1 MNKYLEF
8 FQSRKIDKISTI
20 TLDYI
25 DLKLIINEIGKIN
38 EMINQLSHSSLNT
51 SNFDP
56 PFNQENTEN
65 LLDSSPKT
73 EPSKFEVSTPKTL
86 SISIK
91 NEVEI
96 LFSTT
101 TYGIHIK
108 NLASQINSEIK
119 KVFITYTKVE
129 RDLYIRINS
138 QIVFKNNYKQ
148 FNILQLT
155 TRIKELHG
163 ILSDVKSLCDF
174 VALNNDC
181 LRHIFSYLDEIGPLI
196 HVSNLSLK
204 LFRNHFEFPNSDL
217 NYILH
222 HKIVDESSLICYY
235 LFKKLKKIYEK
246 VDVAKNLKDSMSIL
260 KNQSNEPT
268 SDTEKSLS
276 VTREDITL
284 MASFEEVI
292 KKDKHGEKI
301 ATRQIKNLTNS
312 FIRKIE
318 KLIVKIDNNYNIRAK
333 FINLCIFL
341 RYGFKNKLAHMQNIG
356 INLEDDNTSLQI
368 NTLIDEELVIKK
380 FFSKNAINEYYKIC
394 DYKLSVSNK
403 NNLRIVMIH
412 HTLFYFYFGL
422 NALYYLMDPSQSDK
436 IKKNE
441 CALLLG
447 LIYFGRLISK
457 ILFGFLLVNNKRYHF
472 AILLSLLF
480 YISGFTLSFLVPL
493 DSSTSSNFHIF
504 LILSRI
510 FIGIGS
516 ANTINSKYIITY
528 LPRALLKLYINWYN
542 NCIFLGLA
550 CGYFLFYLVSLISF
564 TNLNGFLF
572 SFYQI
577 NDILCSSISVLF
589 FFVCLFFFKDPKNKH
604 FTMLSSDG
612 MSSSIETL
620 DKISVGKRKKI
631 TNKETKMIE
640 QANDQLL
647 QESKNSN
654 LSDTNYIQ
662 MLICKRIKKEK
673 QNFFGYLS
681 NCYHALISSLLTSFF
696 VNAFLHLTILYFI
709 PHYYSITIFGVSYVL
724 YFITHNFISKQLSKK
739 IKITNRCIII
749 VLLLIELF
757 IFVSLLL
764 FFKFIYDKYPLLYAF
779 FLFVGMISNIAI
791 ESISIKIM
799 SVLFPQNWV
808 SCGMNFT
815 LFIEF
820 LEYCVKGGVC
830 IIVCFTIDFDEIKN
844 YVFYACIAAI
854 GLMVLNIIIFMIFC
868 RELKVLAISRII
880 KKNYYVV

>member
-1 MNKYLEF
+1 MNKFVEYFE
-8 FQSRKIDKISTI
+8 SRKLDKISTI

-25 DLKLIINEIGKIN
+25 DLKLIVNEIEKIN
-38 EMINQLSHSSLNT
+38 EMINQLSHPSRNT
-51 SNFDP
+51 SHCEDP
-56 PFNQENTEN
+56 PDQENTEI
-65 LLDSSPKT
+65 LLDPSPKT
-73 EPSKFEVSTPKTL
+73 EPTNFEISTPKTL

-91 NEVEI
+91 NEIEI

-101 TYGIHIK
+101 SYGIHIK
-108 NLASQINSEIK
+108 DLVSQINNEIK
-119 KVFITYTKVE
+119 KVFITYTKIE
-129 RDLYIRINS
+129 RDLYVRINS

-155 TRIKELHG
+155 TRIKELHD

-174 VALNNDC
+174 VALNNEC
-181 LRHIFSYLDEIGPLI
+181 LRHIFSYLDEICPLI

-204 LFRNHFEFPNSDL
+204 LFRNHFEIPNSDL

-222 HKIVDESSLICYY
+222 HKIVDESSAIGYY

-246 VDVAKNLKDSMSIL
+246 VDVAKNLKASMNIV
-260 KNQSNEPT
+260 KNQSDEVT
-268 SDTEKSLS
+268 TDTEKSMSLS

-292 KKDKHGEKI
+292 KKDEQGEKI
-301 ATRQIKNLTNS
+301 ASKQIKSLTNS

-318 KLIVKIDNNYNIRAK
+318 KLLVKIDNNYNIRAK
-333 FINLCIFL
+333 YINLCIFL
-341 RYGFKNKLAHMQNIG
+341 RYGFKNKLAHTQNIG
-356 INLEDDNTSLQI
+356 INLEDDNASLQI

-380 FFSKNAINEYYKIC
+380 FFSKSGINEYYKIC
-394 DYKLSVSNK
+394 DYKLSASNR
-403 NNLRIVMIH
+403 NNLRIVMVH

-422 NALYYLMDPSQSDK
+422 NALYY
-436 IKKNE
+436 ITKKNE

-447 LIYFGRLISK
+447 LIYLGRIVSK
-457 ILFGFLLVNNKRYHF
+457 IFFGFLLVNNKRYHI

-480 YISGFTLSFLVPL
+480 YIFGFTLSFLVPF
-493 DSSTSSNFHIF
+493 DTSSNFSVF

-510 FIGIGS
+510 SIGIGS

-528 LPRALLKLYINWYN
+528 LPRALLKLYINRYN

-550 CGYFLFYLVSLISF
+550 CGYFLFFLFSLISF
-564 TNLNGFLF
+564 DKNGFLF

-577 NDILCSSISVLF
+577 NDILCSTISIVF
-589 FFVCLFFFKDPKNKH
+589 FFVCLFVFKDPKSKH

-612 MSSSIETL
+612 VSSSIETL

-647 QESKNSN
+647 QESRNSN

-662 MLICKRIKKEK
+662 MLICKIIKKEK
-673 QNFFGYLS
+673 QNLFGYLS
-681 NCYHALISSLLTSFF
+681 NCYHALISSLLTAFF
-696 VNAFLHLTILYFI
+696 VNAFLHLTIFYFI
-709 PHYYSITIFGVSYVL
+709 TNDYYSITIFGISYVL
-724 YFITHNFISKQLSKK
+724 YFIIHNFISKRLSKK
-739 IKITNRCIII
+739 IKTTNRCIII
-749 VLLLIELF
+749 VLLIIELI

-764 FFKFIYDKYPLLYAF
+764 FFRLIFNKFPLLYAF
-779 FLFVGMISNIAI
+779 FLFVGMMCNIAI
-791 ESISIKIM
+791 ESYSIKIM

-815 LFIEF
+815 LFIE
-820 LEYCVKGGVC
+820 LIEYCVKGGVC
-830 IIVCFTIDFDEIKN
+830 IIVCFTIDFIDIKD
-844 YVFYACIAAI
+844 YVFYACIVAI
-854 GLMVLNIIIFMIFC
+854 GLMVISIIIFMTFC
-868 RELKVLAISRII
+868 WELNIRAISRII
-880 KKNYYVV
+880 KKNYYVK